1 MEKTQIYSK
10 DDEVIV
16 LSGIEPVETIITK
29 VEYSDK
35 YNEFLYYFN
44 INGVEYYEADYAIT
58 KK

>member
-10 DDEVIV
+10 GDEIIV
-16 LSGIEPVETIITK
+16 LSGINPVETIIPK

-44 INGVEYYEADYAIT
+44 ITGVEYYEADYAIT